1 MRGAAKIC
9 GAQMSKA
16 HAYDLEFAW
25 LFTRELIGHALRRR
39 YEVAKDLPLELLE
52 LVSKLDAGDRNYSLR
67 AHNPSERDLLL
78 PSISWEKD
86 SDRTMVPPW
95 A

>member
-1 MRGAAKIC
+1 MRERRGENMRC
-9 GAQMSKA
+9 QMSKA

-78 PSISWEKD
+78 PSISWE
-86 SDRTMVPPW
+86 
-95 A
+95 

>member
-1 MRGAAKIC
+1 
-9 GAQMSKA
+9 MSKA

-78 PSISWEKD
+78 PSISWE
-86 SDRTMVPPW
+86 
-95 A
+95 